1 MITIQA
7 RNVNDALWAG
17 ASMLRQTGVESPSR
31 NGPVLRAPMPVTTMY
46 SCPTERVLLHPG
58 RDANPF
64 FHLVESLWMLAG
76 RNDLATLT
84 PYVKTFVNF
93 SDDGKTVPG
102 AYGQRWRDQFDYRRG
117 QDLDQLEW
125 AVKRLKADPNDRR
138 VVIQMWDPARD
149 AYAADNGGKDVPCN
163 LVALPAVSAEGRLD
177 LTVFNRSNDMVW
189 GAYGANAVHFSVLQ
203 EVLASLLGIPV
214 GYYWQIA
221 NNFHGYL
228 ETMGKAG
235 TEWPWGSQEVEGQ
248 AYMRGDP
255 YVMEVIRPMEMFP
268 GLTLEE
274 ITDDIEVFLKEPTR
288 TGIRS
293 DFLRKVAC
301 PMVIAHKAFKAIGG
315 VKGIEEGREVLLQM
329 PDDNDWRAGAEQWF
343 FNRSAKLRRAQDD
356 GVSHDAAAAN

>member
-1 MITIQA
+1 MITIHA

-17 ASMLRQTGVESPSR
+17 ASMLRAEGVQRDSR
-31 NGPVLRAPMPVTTMY
+31 NGPVLQAPQPVTTVY
-46 SCPTERVLLHPG
+46 ARPTERVMLHPG

-76 RNDLATLT
+76 RDDLATLT
-84 PYVKTFVNF
+84 PYVKTFANF

-102 AYGQRWRDQFDYRRG
+102 AYGFRWREQFDYRRG
-117 QDLDQLEW
+117 QDLDQLAW

-163 LVALPAVSAEGRLD
+163 LTALPVIGTDGRLN

-189 GAYGANAVHFSVLQ
+189 GAYGANAVHFSVLL
-203 EVLASLLGIPV
+203 EVLASLVGVPV
-214 GYYWQIA
+214 GQYWQVS

-235 TEWPWGSQEVEGQ
+235 TEWPWGTQEVEGQ
-248 AYMRGDP
+248 GYMRGDP
-255 YVMEVIRPMEMFP
+255 YVMEAIRPMEMFP

-343 FNRSAKLRRAQDD
+343 FNRSAKLRKAQDD
-356 GVSHDAAAAN
+356 GVSHEAH

>member
-17 ASMLRQTGVESPSR
+17 ASMLREAGVQSDSR
-31 NGPVLRAPMPVTTMY
+31 NGPVLRAPMPVTTVY
-46 SCPTERVLLHPG
+46 NCPTERVMLHPG

-64 FHLVESLWMLAG
+64 FHLVEALWMIAG
-76 RNDLATLT
+76 RDDLATLT
-84 PYVKTFVNF
+84 PYVKNMVNF
-93 SDDGKTVPG
+93 SDDGGKTQMG
-102 AYGQRWRDQFDYRRG
+102 AYGKRWRAWFKHKNHHM
-117 QDLDQLEW
+117 DQLAW
-125 AVKRLKADPNDRR
+125 AVARLKADPNDRR
-138 VVIQMWDPARD
+138 VVIQMYD
-149 AYAADNGGKDVPCN
+149 AEIDQHMADNGGKDIPCN
-163 LVALPAVSAEGRLD
+163 LMALPAISVEGKLD

-203 EVLASLLGIPV
+203 EVMASLLGVPV
-214 GYYWQIA
+214 GNYYQVS

-228 ETMGKAG
+228 ATMDKAG
-235 TEWPWGSQEVEGQ
+235 QEWPWGAQELNGE

-255 YVMEVIRPMEMFP
+255 YVMEAIRPMEMFP

-301 PMVIAHKAFKAIGG
+301 PMVIAHKAFKSIGG
-315 VKGIEEGREVLLQM
+315 AKGIEEGREVLLQM
-329 PDDNDWRAGAEQWF
+329 PEDNDWRAGAEQWF

-356 GVSHDAAAAN
+356 GVSHDASAAN